1 MEGRGLRLRP
11 SQNEKFIIQ
20 DWLKDNEAEARKLTG
35 PQLMVRVKADT
46 KISASAATINSIRH
60 YLGFMPER
68 APRKPKEGLAGQ
80 AELIQKLDGLL
91 EEFASIRR
99 GVEDLETRV
108 AELESNRQ

>member
-1 MEGRGLRLRP
+1 MRSLKVGG
-11 SQNEKFIIQ
+11 QIAVT
-20 DWLKDNEAEARKLTG
+20 DWLRAHEEEARKYNG
-35 PQLMVRVKADT
+35 PQLARMVSDELGLDVSESSVN
-46 KISASAATINSIRH
+46 KIRK

-91 EEFASIRR
+91 EELASIRR

-108 AELESNRQ
+108 TELESNRQ